1 MWCWNVAIYIRI
13 IVVLIHRVAVTR
25 LFLGMMQEVGQDP
38 NYAEVLKKY
47 RARHLYELKKINR
60 AYRVIYS
67 PEDVVYK
74 EGEPSGVNV
83 KVNEKGEVTEY
94 MTSENGDTIELLE
107 KSRVFLT
114 EEGKV
119 EEQKISP
126 TVIEIIPLNE
136 GYTMEPEDVAS
147 DDIVETSNQGGS
159 LRGRGEAGVESDN
172 MFGHMS
178 QENSRSLVFRRDGED
193 WSIVQ
198 PSTDTGSQE
207 EEEIDLKGDFGKPE
221 HVDNFLMIL

>member
-1 MWCWNVAIYIRI
+1 
-13 IVVLIHRVAVTR
+13 
-25 LFLGMMQEVGQDP
+25 MQEVGQDP

-178 QENSRSLVFRRDGED
+178 QENSRSLVFRRDGEH

-198 PSTDTGSQE
+198 PPTDTGSPE
-207 EEEIDLKGDFGKPE
+207 EEELILKADLGK
-221 HVDNFLMIL
+221 L